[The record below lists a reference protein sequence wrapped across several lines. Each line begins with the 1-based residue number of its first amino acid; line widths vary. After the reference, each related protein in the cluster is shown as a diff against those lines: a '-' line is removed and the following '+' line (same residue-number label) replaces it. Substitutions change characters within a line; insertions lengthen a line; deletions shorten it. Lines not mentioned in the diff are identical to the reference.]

1 MSDVT
6 NDNLVLICGESTT
19 GKSASLRNIPN
30 PEGVMYLNCESGK
43 KLPFRAKFGY
53 NCTIVN
59 PYDVLTAFEEAEA
72 MADVHTIVVD
82 SLSFLLEMF
91 ESVYVIPA
99 ADGRSAWALFQQ
111 FFKSLMQDKVAKSTK
126 TVIMTAHVLSLYNE
140 TNQAIEVKVP
150 VKGALKNIGIEA
162 YFSCIVSCKRIPLKD
177 LEGYSSPL
185 LTITDEEQ
193 LVGFK
198 HVFQTKLT
206 KKTCSERIRSSL
218 GMWETSET
226 YIDNDVGLVLARL
239 HDYYQ

>member
-1 MSDVT
+1 
-6 NDNLVLICGESTT
+6 
-19 GKSASLRNIPN
+19 
-30 PEGVMYLNCESGK
+30 
-43 KLPFRAKFGY
+43 
-53 NCTIVN
+53 
-59 PYDVLTAFEEAEA
+59 

-162 YFSCIVSCKRIPLKD
+162 
-177 LEGYSSPL
+177 
-185 LTITDEEQ
+185 
-193 LVGFK
+193 LVDSAF
-198 HVFQTKLT
+198 V
-206 KKTCSERIRSSL
+206 
-218 GMWETSET
+218 
-226 YIDNDVGLVLARL
+226 
-239 HDYYQ
+239 

>member
-126 TVIMTAHVLSLYNE
+126 TVIMTAHVLALYNE

-162 YFSCIVSCKRIPLKD
+162 
-177 LEGYSSPL
+177 
-185 LTITDEEQ
+185 
-193 LVGFK
+193 LVDSAF
-198 HVFQTKLT
+198 V
-206 KKTCSERIRSSL
+206 
-218 GMWETSET
+218 
-226 YIDNDVGLVLARL
+226 
-239 HDYYQ
+239 

>member
-1 MSDVT
+1 M
-6 NDNLVLICGESTT
+6 
-19 GKSASLRNIPN
+19 
-30 PEGVMYLNCESGK
+30 
-43 KLPFRAKFGY
+43 
-53 NCTIVN
+53 
-59 PYDVLTAFEEAEA
+59 LTAFEEAEA

-162 YFSCIVSCKRIPLKD
+162 
-177 LEGYSSPL
+177 
-185 LTITDEEQ
+185 
-193 LVGFK
+193 LVDSAF
-198 HVFQTKLT
+198 V
-206 KKTCSERIRSSL
+206 
-218 GMWETSET
+218 
-226 YIDNDVGLVLARL
+226 
-239 HDYYQ
+239 